1 MTSKRW
7 NSGLA
12 KLLIAALLL
21 QVLPAMQG
29 GKNEAYAE
37 GVDYGEEPYG
47 SSISVTDSTYGPSV
61 TATTYGPNDN
71 LTDYTWE
78 RMTAGTFKP
87 AARQAAAMTYD
98 ENEENVVL
106 FGGEGNGGLLDDTWI
121 WTGGDVN
128 TWQEAMNLSTK
139 PAKRAHAAMAYD
151 PVSGGLILFG
161 GQGQSGVLGDTWLWK
176 NGAWTQL
183 TGLAQSPSPRAGAQ
197 MAYDGERLVL
207 FGGYTLSG
215 STKIPNGETWLWN
228 GASWENATPA
238 DPGDSPL
245 AAYYGQMSFDG
256 QTAVLYGGITG
267 SVTRNYTADSN
278 QSTKTFTHY
287 VGSDALWLWNGADR
301 KWISKAGP
309 EAYERWGEAMAYD
322 GRRVVFF
329 GGKRDYVHMYTAELV
344 TSLTLPTSTYPA
356 MRGSY
361 VYGWNNGGW
370 EKYPLKYST
379 GVVYNDVTGYENSAQ
394 PNPNITPFPLSDA
407 NMAFDGSK
415 FIVFGG
421 YRDKI
426 DVMNKPL
433 DQVVSNWPAGRMNE
447 TWAFGY
453 TPPSAP
459 VIEMVGD
466 PIPNFDPQHIN
477 DTVSIITKVQSLGG
491 RPVTSRGV
499 EYRPYTEEGNEDW
512 ISVPYTADPQATG
525 SFTVML
531 TGLEWQRKYE
541 ARGYAVNAIGT
552 SYTETKPF
560 ELKDDP
566 NMEEPD
572 VRYDRVGPSVL
583 NVKDRKRLVA
593 VGEGVTNLLRKP
605 VNLIEYYL
613 QSGGNRYPLKY
624 NILNE
629 RQLELTWDADLPQG
643 QYDVVLEHGFYKDYS
658 FAQSLM
664 VTNLDFYKPR
674 DFALV
679 EVPSTSSV
687 NELSA
692 LRLQGPFTET
702 PQAPNVYTL
711 NDVSEVVALNDT
723 VLFKGS
729 RLVVDKSNPGHMVI
743 TGEGRLFVNGG
754 SQEAAVPYTL
764 YDGSFEFTSNDFSIA
779 LNDGRAVDYLGIDMP
794 FTPSKITFAKGGLKL
809 AGTLDLGFTVGSGR
823 VTNAI
828 PVDEV
833 LYRYGRFELTGT
845 YALNKSFKVGP
856 IDVSDTSF
864 VIDSRIPWVSVK
876 GKGSLPGTSLSFDL
890 RMKLKQGR
898 LDEVGFGMFN
908 KANFASTGLQIDYL
922 YGTVDKLAEKTQ
934 VPQRLP
940 VFGSVTDILVPQ
952 LKHPSASY
960 KFNLLGTDEIDVNL
974 TPYGLDATG
983 IEYYYWLP
991 VNKMSLQAV
1000 VNPSNAGIKGFSQ
1013 PGFLASG
1020 EINAYDVIKGTIA
1033 AYSFNKKGYNGALK
1047 ATVYVPK
1054 GIPRIGGATIR
1065 NAVLSVNEKQI
1076 IGMLK
1081 HNGIAA
1087 RVSYTFSNNTILFE
1101 VEAEPPK
1108 KSWWEKGLDF
1118 INNVNDFFEK
1128 VEPLGD
1134 ILEELLYEAPSYSE
1148 FNIAAADDWTKSF
1161 DFERFNRVAASTG
1174 ALKKVY
1180 DLTPVSLVFQPD
1192 EEADTEA
1199 VARMVEGKLTT
1210 VERKTPMTTQATA
1223 AGGQSVSVF
1232 RVKHAYEAW
1241 IVLTGDQRAAS
1252 LKQSPAA
1259 HPNAESAVKTEAVYN
1274 SESDLTFIRASL
1286 SEGIAKLT
1294 AGTDSRI
1301 RMHELLFANRLL
1313 KLEQVA
1319 EAWTQTPDRP
1329 VTSLLVEERGSYAM
1343 QIDAVPGEVV
1353 VYKPDGRPYYLESA
1367 DNAPG
1372 RNAFRDGEGNTHV
1385 LLNAV
1390 EAGTWLIG
1398 ADENPAVRIDRVPA
1412 QTTIEE
1418 LKTWV
1423 QSGSYPTVFE
1433 MSSSSSGQAVVEIY
1447 EADENTKL
1455 YRPDGELYE
1464 LQPNPNKSGM
1474 NVSYDEARRKMTV
1487 WLDGVELKGQWKAV
1501 SGSGFASVIGY
1512 KLSRK
1517 FKSIKPLL
1525 DEGQYSKYFEVA
1537 EKGDYLLSVSGGN
1550 AHTVILD
1557 PAGKAY
1563 ALNFAD
1569 PNGNAYVQP
1578 ASDRTSSP
1586 SSGGDPLDRAGI
1598 VTPYP
1603 ADDGRDM
1610 LYVTLLNASAGKWRV
1625 QNGTRAD
1632 VQIQKL
1638 IPTPDV
1644 KVSAAPVEG
1653 DSNRVRVTWSTENA
1667 AVGTEVTLMLTGSR
1681 DAYIGEPL
1689 VEGLAA
1695 SGSTVIDIPE
1705 ETLPGTYY
1713 LSAEAASA
1721 DEAPVYTIAANAV
1734 EVAGAYALAAP
1745 ATPEVLSAG
1754 NGEATLRFA
1763 SVSGQVERYRI
1774 WIGSG
1779 AGSEPITPVMDVEPQ
1794 AGAIQEAVVSGLTA
1808 NADYTVAVS
1817 AIGRQD
1823 GRFALSPLSGSVDL
1837 TLPAPQPATLSVSL
1851 DAGSSLVSTRNVAAY
1866 DGSDRTLLITSA
1878 GSAKLK
1884 AATNQAVTLALTIDG
1899 QTFGSVQAP
1908 ANGVHSFD
1916 LNALL
1921 NVGALEER
1929 EYKVRI
1935 EAVNARGDRSSESIG
1950 LFVDRTN
1957 PLLIASGWD
1966 DQANA
1971 PIPLN
1976 GAVDGSGKLRIVG
1989 QTEIGAK
1996 LEIDGIVV
2004 PLDDEGRFVYYA
2016 PLVWDNGKDRQS
2028 ITMKASDGAGNTTDY
2043 GFEVVKDTASTGAT
2057 FPGDLAALTV
2067 GGASLVEPYIFDTV
2081 SYQAKA
2087 NSNKVRVYAVPME
2100 ASSTVTIDGQTLP
2113 ASGYVEVDVT
2123 AAGQTA
2129 QVRVR
2134 PAGNGPEKTYAVQIG
2149 AGSSVPLLSEL
2160 TLRTQSGQA
2169 IAAAPFVGTDDSY
2182 EVYVDYSTEGV
2193 TLTPGALMAGSAIT
2207 VDGQNAQNGQA
2218 SQIVALEAGENR
2230 IPVIVS
2236 SPDGSQSRSYEVVVL
2251 REKSGNAELQQLG
2264 IQTSG
2269 AVLTPEFDPNVF
2281 SYQVKVPQTTTA
2293 FVLKPVAQ
2301 QLDATVLVNG
2311 QSITGSPATIPF
2323 GGDGLTVKIEMSAQ
2337 DGSTRTYTLYVL
2349 RQKASPEA
2357 PPLLDSL
2364 EASAALDGSFN
2375 PYKLNYGTKLRVEG
2389 GSVSIQATANDP
2401 QATVTVMDKSLQG
2414 GGSFTYGLKMGLNTI
2429 KIQVESADQ
2438 IASQTY
2444 SIDVTRVSAGSAP
2457 METVRQSTVTG
2468 GSGDWTVQIPIIR
2481 TIAPDGSVIDT
2492 VKLDADKAKAV
2503 LDKARQSKNSVA
2515 RILVT
2520 DLPGEPAD
2528 ERKVDLN
2535 PGALTLLAESGLT
2548 LRIELPEGVIELR
2561 TDSLKQLGEQGK
2573 DVYFRIVPIV
2583 AANKRDEVVARALQA
2598 ESVRQ
2603 AADGRPVSAIG
2614 GPVRIETNY
2623 TNYKTGLL
2631 FRLDGLKLPADEAA
2645 AKRMLS
2651 ELTVYIEH
2659 SDGEKKLAQGEIRY
2673 DEDGGIAGLAIEV
2686 DKFSTFTVLRMGS
2699 NETATPTKLEP
2710 YLLGYADGTFRPL
2723 QSIKR
2728 SEIATILHR
2737 LGLDG
2742 ADKETAAGGTTGY
2755 KDVKASHWAAEAIA
2769 SVRRSGLMLGDDK
2782 GLFRPDASITRAE
2795 LASIIARLL
2804 PSGATGRS
2812 ELPTDVQGHWAAGAI
2827 GKALEAG
2834 ILKGYPNGTFQPDR
2848 QLSRAEAVRVLNQLL
2863 ERPTASV
2870 SSSGWPD
2877 VPANYWAI
2885 RDIESATGTV
2895 TVSESGAVRIEP
2907 YRKNESSK

>member
-1 MTSKRW
+1 LTSKRW

-21 QVLPAMQG
+21 QIFPAMQG
-29 GKNEAYAE
+29 GNGAVYAE
-37 GVDYGEEPYG
+37 EADYGQEPLG
-47 SSISVTDSTYGPSV
+47 SVSVTESTYGPSV
-61 TATTYGPNDN
+61 TSITYGANDN

-87 AARQAAAMTYD
+87 PARQAAAMTYD
-98 ENEENVVL
+98 EYEENVVL

-121 WTGGDVN
+121 WTGGDDN
-128 TWQEAMNLSTK
+128 TWQEATGLSSK

-161 GQGQSGVLGDTWLWK
+161 GQGQSGVYGDTWLWK
-176 NGAWTQL
+176 NGAWTQK
-183 TGLAQSPSPRAGAQ
+183 TGLAPSPSPRAGAQ
-197 MAYDGERLVL
+197 MAYDGGKLVL

-228 GASWENATPA
+228 GSSWENATPA
-238 DPGDSPL
+238 DPGDSPP

-256 QTAVLYGGITG
+256 QSAILYGGITG
-267 SVTRNYTADSN
+267 SVTRDYKADSN
-278 QSTKTFTHY
+278 QVTKTFTHY
-287 VGSDALWLWNGADR
+287 VGSDALWLWNGADG
-301 KWISKAGP
+301 KWISKPGP
-309 EAYERWGEAMAYD
+309 EAYERWGEAMAFD

-329 GGKRDYVHMYTAELV
+329 GGQRDYVHMYTAELV

-361 VYGWNNGGW
+361 VYGWNKGAW

-379 GVVYNDVTGYENSAQ
+379 GVVYNDVTGYESSAQ
-394 PNPNITPFPLSDA
+394 PNPNITPFPLSNA

-415 FIVFGG
+415 FILFGG
-421 YRDKI
+421 YRDEI
-426 DVMNKPL
+426 DVMDKPL
-433 DQVVSNWPAGRMNE
+433 KNVVGNWPAGRMNE
-447 TWAFGY
+447 TWAFDY

-459 VIEMVGD
+459 VIEIVGD
-466 PIPNFDPQHIN
+466 PILSFDPAHID
-477 DTVSIITKVQSLGG
+477 DTVSVITKVQSLGG

-499 EYRPYTEEGNEDW
+499 EYRPYTDEGNEAW
-512 ISVPYTADPQATG
+512 ISVPYTTADPQATG
-525 SFTVML
+525 SFTVKL

-566 NMEEPD
+566 NMKEPD

-605 VNLIEYYL
+605 VNLIDYYL
-613 QSGGNRYPLKY
+613 QSGGNRYPMEY

-629 RQLELTWDADLPQG
+629 RQLELTWDADLPAG
-643 QYDVVLEHGFYKDYS
+643 QYDVVLDHGFYKDYP
-658 FAQSLM
+658 FPQSLM
-664 VTNLDFYKPR
+664 VTELDFYKPR

-679 EVPSTSSV
+679 EVPSTSSA

-729 RLVVDKSNPGHMVI
+729 RLVVDKSIPGRTVVA
-743 TGEGRLFVNGG
+743 GEGRLFVNGG

-764 YDGSFEFTSNDFSIA
+764 YDGSFELTSDDFSIP
-779 LNDGRAVDYLGIDMP
+779 LNNGRAVDYLGIDMP

-823 VTNAI
+823 VANALQ
-828 PVDEV
+828 VDDV

-845 YALNKSFKVGP
+845 YALNKNFKVGP

-876 GKGSLPGTSLSFDL
+876 GKGSLPGSSLVFDL

-898 LDEVGFGMFN
+898 LDEIGFGMFD
-908 KANFASTGLQIDYL
+908 KKNFASTGLQVDYL
-922 YGTVDKLAEKTQ
+922 YGTVDKLAGKTQ
-934 VPQRLP
+934 IPQRLP

-952 LKHPSASY
+952 LKHPSANY

-1000 VNPSNAGIKGFSQ
+1000 VNPSIAGIKGFSQ

-1047 ATVYVPK
+1047 ANVYVPK

-1065 NAVLSVNEKQI
+1065 DAVLSVNDKQI

-1118 INNVNDFFEK
+1118 INSVNDFFEK
-1128 VEPLGD
+1128 IEPLGD
-1134 ILEELLYEAPSYSE
+1134 ILEELLYEAPPLSE
-1148 FNIAAADDWTKSF
+1148 FNIAAADDWAKNF
-1161 DFERFNRVAASTG
+1161 DFDTFNRVAATTG

-1180 DLTPVSLVFQPD
+1180 EMTPVSLAFQPD
-1192 EEADTEA
+1192 DTSDTDA
-1199 VARMVEGKLTT
+1199 VARIADGQLTT
-1210 VERKTPMTTQATA
+1210 VERKTPMTTQTA
-1223 AGGQSVSVF
+1223 ASGGKSTSAF
-1232 RVKHAYEAW
+1232 RVKRAYEAL
-1241 IVLTGDQRAAS
+1241 IVLTGDQSSAS
-1252 LKQSPAA
+1252 LKLSPASN
-1259 HPNAESAVKTEAVYN
+1259 PNADSVVKTEAVYN
-1274 SESDLTFIRASL
+1274 ADSNMTFVRASL

-1294 AGTDSRI
+1294 AGADSRI
-1301 RMHELLFANRLL
+1301 RVNELLFANRSLTL
-1313 KLEQVA
+1313 KQVA
-1319 EAWTQTPDRP
+1319 EAWTRTPDRP
-1329 VTSLLVEERGSYAM
+1329 VTSLPVEERGSYAM
-1343 QIDAVPGEVV
+1343 TIGAVPGEVV
-1353 VYKPDGRPYYLESA
+1353 VYKPDGRPYYLEA
-1367 DNAPG
+1367 TDNAPG
-1372 RNAFRDGEGNTHV
+1372 RNAFRAGDGSSHV

-1398 ADENPAVRIDRVPA
+1398 ADESPAVRIDRVPA

-1423 QSGSYPTVFE
+1423 QSGSYPTAFE
-1433 MSSSSSGQAVVEIY
+1433 MIGSSSGQAVVEIY
-1447 EADENTKL
+1447 GADANTKL
-1455 YRPDGELYE
+1455 YRPNGELYG
-1464 LQPNPNKSGM
+1464 LQPNPSKNGM
-1474 NVSYDEARRKMTV
+1474 NVSFDEASRKMTV

-1501 SGSGFASVIGY
+1501 SGDGFASVIGY
-1512 KLSRK
+1512 NLSRK

-1550 AHTVILD
+1550 ARTIVLD
-1557 PAGKAY
+1557 PAGKSY
-1563 ALNFAD
+1563 ALNFSD

-1586 SSGGDPLDRAGI
+1586 PHSGDPLDGAGI

-1603 ADDGRDM
+1603 ANDGRDM
-1610 LYVTLLNASAGKWRV
+1610 LYVTLLNAPAGKWRV
-1625 QNGTRAD
+1625 QNGTRAN

-1644 KVSAAPVEG
+1644 KVSAAPLTG
-1653 DSNRVRVTWSTENA
+1653 AGNRLQVTWSTENA
-1667 AVGTEVTLMLTGSR
+1667 AVGTEVTLMLTGSK
-1681 DAYIGEPL
+1681 DAYVGETL
-1689 VEGLAA
+1689 SAGLAA
-1695 SGSTVIDIPE
+1695 SGSIVIDIPE

-1713 LSAEAASA
+1713 LSAEAVSA
-1721 DEAPVYTIAANAV
+1721 NEAPVYATAEKAV
-1734 EVAGAYALAAP
+1734 VVAGPYALAAP
-1745 ATPEVLSAG
+1745 GTPEIVSAG

-1774 WIGSG
+1774 WIGEG
-1779 AGSEPITPVMDVEPQ
+1779 AGSQPVTPVMDVEAE
-1794 AGAIQEAVVSGLTA
+1794 AGATQEAVVSGLTP
-1808 NADYTVAVS
+1808 NEDYTVAVS

-1823 GRFALSPLSGSVDL
+1823 GRFALSPLSASAAL
-1837 TLPAPQPATLSVSL
+1837 TLPAPQPAALSVSL
-1851 DAGSSLVSTRNVAAY
+1851 DAGSSQVSARVVTGY
-1866 DGSDRTLLITSA
+1866 DGSERNLMLASVSRA
-1878 GSAKLK
+1878 VLK
-1884 AATNQAVTLALTIDG
+1884 VAANQAVTLSLTVDG

-1935 EAVNARGDRSSESIG
+1935 EAVNARGDRSEESIG

-1996 LEIDGIVV
+1996 LEINGIVV
-2004 PLDDEGRFVYYA
+2004 PLNDEGRFVYYV
-2016 PLVWDNGKDRQS
+2016 PLVWGSGKDRHA
-2028 ITMKASDGAGNTTDY
+2028 ITLKASDGAGNTTDY

-2067 GGASLVEPYIFDTV
+2067 GGASLAEPYRFGAV
-2081 SYQAKA
+2081 SYQATA
-2087 NSNKVRVYAVPME
+2087 NSNKVRVYAVPMDD
-2100 ASSTVTIDGQTLP
+2100 SSTVTIDGQTIP
-2113 ASGYVEVDVT
+2113 ASGYIEADVS
-2123 AAGQTA
+2123 AAGRTA

-2134 PAGNGPEKTYAVQIG
+2134 PAGNEPEKTYSLRIG

-2160 TLRTQSGQA
+2160 ALRTQSGEA
-2169 IAAAPFVGTDDSY
+2169 IAAAPFAGTDETY
-2182 EVYVDYSTEGV
+2182 EAFADYSAEGV
-2193 TLTPGALMAGSAIT
+2193 TLTPGALMAGSTIT
-2207 VDGQNAQNGQA
+2207 VGGQTVQNGQA
-2218 SQIVALEAGENR
+2218 SQVVALEVGENR
-2230 IPVIVS
+2230 IPVIVA
-2236 SPDGSQSRSYEVVVL
+2236 SPDGSQTRSYQVVVW

-2269 AVLTPEFDPNVF
+2269 AVLSRDFDPNVS
-2281 SYQVKVPQTTTA
+2281 SYQVRVPQATTA

-2301 QLDATVLVNG
+2301 QADATVRVNG
-2311 QSITGSPATIPF
+2311 QSVTGSPATIPF
-2323 GGDGLTVKIEMSAQ
+2323 GGDGLTVEIKTSAQ
-2337 DGSTRTYTLYVL
+2337 DGSERTYTLRAL

-2357 PPLLDSL
+2357 PPLLAGL
-2364 EASAALDGSFN
+2364 EASASLDGEFN
-2375 PYKLNYGTKLRVEG
+2375 PYKLNYGTKQRTTSG
-2389 GSVSIQATANDP
+2389 NVSIRATANDP
-2401 QATVTVMDKSLQG
+2401 QATVTVSDKSLQG
-2414 GGSFTYGLKMGLNTI
+2414 GGDFTYGLKMGLNTI
-2429 KIQVESADQ
+2429 TIRVESADQ
-2438 IASQTY
+2438 TASQTY
-2444 SIDVTRVSAGSAP
+2444 SVDVTRVSSGTAP
-2457 METVRQSTVTG
+2457 TETVRQSSVTG
-2468 GSGDWTVQIPIIR
+2468 GAGDWTVQIPIIR
-2481 TIAPDGSVIDT
+2481 TIAPDGSAIDT
-2492 VKLDADKAKAV
+2492 VKLDAEKAKDILA
-2503 LDKARQSKNSVA
+2503 KARQSKNGLA

-2528 ERKVDLN
+2528 ERKVDLSA
-2535 PGALTLLAESGLT
+2535 GSLSLLAESGLT
-2548 LRIELPEGVIELR
+2548 LLIELPEGIIELR
-2561 TDSLKQLGEQGK
+2561 TDSLKQLGAQGK
-2573 DVYFRIVPIV
+2573 DAYFRIIPIV
-2583 AANKRDEVVARALQA
+2583 AASKRDEVVARALQS
-2598 ESVRQ
+2598 ELVRQ
-2603 AADGRPVSAIG
+2603 AADGRPVSSIG

-2623 TNYKTGLL
+2623 TGYKTGLIL
-2631 FRLDGLKLPADEAA
+2631 RLDGLKLPADEAV

-2651 ELTVYIEH
+2651 ELAVYIEH

-2673 DEDGGIAGLAIEV
+2673 DEKGGVTGLAIEI
-2686 DKFSTFTVLRMGS
+2686 DKFSTFTVLRTGE
-2699 NETATPTKLEP
+2699 NETTAATKLEP
-2710 YLLGYADGTFRPL
+2710 YLFGYSDGTFRPL

-2742 ADKETAAGGTTGY
+2742 SVEKTAAGGTTGFM
-2755 KDVKASHWAAEAIA
+2755 DVAAKHWAAEAIV

-2782 GLFRPDASITRAE
+2782 GLFRPDASVTRAE
-2795 LASIIARLL
+2795 LASIVARLL
-2804 PSGATGRS
+2804 PAGAAARK
-2812 ELPTDVQGHWAAGAI
+2812 ELPADAQGHWAAGAI

-2863 ERPTASV
+2863 ERPMSAV
-2870 SSSGWPD
+2870 SSASWPD

-2895 TVSESGAVRIEP
+2895 TVTESGTVRIEP
-2907 YRKNESSK
+2907 YRKNGSN